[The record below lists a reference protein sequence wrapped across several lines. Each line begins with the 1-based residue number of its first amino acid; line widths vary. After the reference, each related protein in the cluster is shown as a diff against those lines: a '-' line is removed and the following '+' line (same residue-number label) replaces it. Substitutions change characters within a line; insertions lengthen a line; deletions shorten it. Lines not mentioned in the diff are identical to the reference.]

1 MSFSNN
7 TSCKHITDSLVGC
20 NYAASSNGNSC
31 AIIIPDNNNH
41 THKANKKNQTKCSSQ
56 KVNTSSSS
64 SFKNFCDTRISN
76 NKIQIITEHPSSST
90 STSKSES
97 TSTSKSTSKSQ
108 TTSTHQKHIKAQQM
122 LSNAMSYDKS
132 SRSHHT
138 EKLSKSK
145 KKTSVDQNDMNT
157 DKDSTT
163 IKKISRSSSQVIIAQ
178 PDEYDDTSKKSST
191 LSHRLHRS
199 ISTTSIKPSC
209 RDPNVDITPTRPQ
222 INATIT
228 STSHKYTD
236 SSPIRPQM
244 INASP
249 SPMRPQ
255 ISTASPS
262 HKYADV
268 SPMRPQISTPSPSH
282 VYVEMSP
289 MRPQISTAS
298 PSHKYTDTS
307 PIRPQI
313 STTSP
318 SHVYVETSPMRP
330 QISTTS
336 PSHKYTDTSPIRP
349 QISTTSPSHIYT
361 DTSPIRAYT
370 DASSVKSQ
378 IIAMS
383 GVSKNN
389 SYTSGNDYS
398 RINPHVTYFAGN
410 FSYSRD
416 DSTNGSCSEL
426 DDVSLDS
433 ISSTNTALNNNPWVL
448 PHDKSASVVLTPML
462 DAYGKLKTTPTD
474 DQQHTH
480 QRIDYYQAYKKQEQK
495 QEQLKQQQLK
505 QEQLKQEQQK
515 SKQHGINKKMN
526 KKSNIKSNKKSNKKT
541 SKVEDDDPLLNA
553 SIVMDFTKPSDRS
566 YDFVSRKMGAICD
579 RIKKTHQTLG
589 LKNKLESFE
598 YDVKG
603 KVTKKDFHRYLDIYE
618 NNQTY
623 YLEQINGDGINDDII
638 VELNNMEHWFIQIIE
653 PSPKRKMEKLE
664 WKERELSKLKV
675 GYSPYCNSILQKYI
689 KPVSDDTIQY
699 VSDTLSTIFKE

>member
-7 TSCKHITDSLVGC
+7 SSCQHINNSLVGC
-20 NYAASSNGNSC
+20 NYAASSNGSC
-31 AIIIPDNNNH
+31 TIVIPDNNSH
-41 THKANKKNQTKCSSQ
+41 THKTSKRSQKKCSS
-56 KVNTSSSS
+56 NSS
-64 SFKNFCDTRISN
+64 SFKKFYDTQISN
-76 NKIQIITEHPSSST
+76 DKIQISPDQPSSST

-97 TSTSKSTSKSQ
+97 ISKSTSKSQ

-122 LSNAMSYDKS
+122 LSNTMLYDKS
-132 SRSHHT
+132 SRSHHKDST
-138 EKLSKSK
+138 YKSK
-145 KKTSVDQNDMNT
+145 KKTSVDQNDMNV

-163 IKKISRSSSQVIIAQ
+163 IKKFSHSSSLVIIAQ
-178 PDEYDDTSKKSST
+178 PDECGDTSKNTST

-199 ISTTSIKPSC
+199 TSTTSINPSC
-209 RDPNVDITPTRPQ
+209 SKPNVNITPTRPQ
-222 INATIT
+222 INAT
-228 STSHKYTD
+228 SHKYT
-236 SSPIRPQM
+236 
-244 INASP
+244 
-249 SPMRPQ
+249 
-255 ISTASPS
+255 
-262 HKYADV
+262 DV
-268 SPMRPQISTPSPSH
+268 SPMRPQISATSTSH
-282 VYVEMSP
+282 IYTETSP

-330 QISTTS
+330 QISTAS
-336 PSHKYTDTSPIRP
+336 PSHKYTDTSPMRP

-370 DASSVKSQ
+370 DTSSVRSQ

-383 GVSKNN
+383 GVSKNV
-389 SYTSGNDYS
+389 TCGNDYS